1 MLKKALAIG
10 AILFAL
16 WMPNAA
22 IADDEGVTDD
32 QNEQVIPPAVDGTDQ
47 SVTRVVPEPIDVS
60 KIKVTTMTPAD
71 EFTQAIT
78 PLVVAL
84 GAGSIA
90 LVVYTLLTQSKGT
103 KLPD

>member
-1 MLKKALAIG
+1 V
-10 AILFAL
+10 LFAL
-16 WMPNAA
+16 WIPNAA
-22 IADDEGVTDD
+22 MADDEGVTDD
-32 QNEQVIPPAVDGTDQ
+32 QNEQVIPPAVTGTDQ
-47 SVTRVVPEPIDVS
+47 SVDKVTPEPIDIS

-78 PLVVAL
+78 PLVIAL

-90 LVVYTLLTQSKGT
+90 LVIYTLLSQSKGT